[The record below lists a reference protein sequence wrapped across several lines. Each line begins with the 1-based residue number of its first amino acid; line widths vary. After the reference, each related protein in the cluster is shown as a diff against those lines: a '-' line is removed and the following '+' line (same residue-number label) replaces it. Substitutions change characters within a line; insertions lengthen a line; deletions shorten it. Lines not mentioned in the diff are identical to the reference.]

1 MNAWQLTGLLVLVG
15 VAAIVLLV
23 AWVTTYFSRIQRQ
36 RREERMAV
44 AERAAQ
50 NEAASL
56 AFLTLRARAVKL
68 GLAGPI
74 EPALARSSLVNAAR
88 SSL

>member
-36 RREERMAV
+36 RREERMAAAERAV
-44 AERAAQ
+44 AERAA
-50 NEAASL
+50 
-56 AFLTLRARAVKL
+56 THRPTTGRRC
-68 GLAGPI
+68 AGGGPRRPI
-74 EPALARSSLVNAAR
+74 RCR
-88 SSL
+88 RTT